1 VIFFTPFPVAPHEPI
16 SSANQKFKIKNPRVS
31 ASRPWRPWREPA
43 PTPHAKSA
51 KAATNNHSPSFTSS
65 QNQISNIKNQK
76 SLPSRPLRAKARPGT
91 AGHEQSVLQSP
102 ITNLPSR
109 PASAPRT
116 LVGAWRPWREQS
128 AFTLVELLAVI
139 GIMGL
144 LAAVGVPAL
153 KGLTGSGGR
162 KQALSQVMGA
172 LEIARN
178 TAISSGTNAAVIF
191 PDQSFTN
198 QAYRYRSMAV
208 ITWDATN
215 TNSVTT
221 NSMLGS
227 WITLPQGV
235 VLHDVQVNQLP
246 RLANPTALQ
255 IPPSTSNSTVSNL
268 RAIVFQSD
276 GGLEERYYT
285 NTLTLEGIAFY
296 EGAVIPSSNPT
307 ATTNTSKQKTNVETI
322 TITHYTG
329 RTIPTLAEP
338 KK

>member
-1 VIFFTPFPVAPHEPI
+1 VILFTPLTASAPCVALSESAKLRAKQGHAKFAKP
-16 SSANQKFKIKNPRVS
+16 SSFSSKLHS
-31 ASRPWRPWREPA
+31 HPA
-43 PTPHAKSA
+43 PTQSGFRTFKPSHIQTLRSSA
-51 KAATNNHSPSFTSS
+51 RFTETER
-65 QNQISNIKNQK
+65 
-76 SLPSRPLRAKARPGT
+76 SRA
-91 AGHEQSVLQSP
+91 
-102 ITNLPSR
+102 
-109 PASAPRT
+109 
-116 LVGAWRPWREQS
+116 
-128 AFTLVELLAVI
+128 AFTLVELLAVV

-144 LAAVGVPAL
+144 LAAVAVPAL

-178 TAISSGTNAAVIF
+178 TAISTGTNAAVIF
-191 PDQSFTN
+191 PDLSFAS
-198 QAYRYRSMAV
+198 QPYRYRSMAV

-246 RLANPTALQ
+246 RLTNTTSLQ
-255 IPPSTSNSTVSNL
+255 IPPSTSNSIVSNL

-285 NTLTLEGIAFY
+285 NTLSSEGIAFY

-307 ATTNTSKQKTNVETI
+307 TTTNTSKQKTNVETI

-329 RTIPTLAEP
+329 RTIPTLAKP
-338 KK
+338 K